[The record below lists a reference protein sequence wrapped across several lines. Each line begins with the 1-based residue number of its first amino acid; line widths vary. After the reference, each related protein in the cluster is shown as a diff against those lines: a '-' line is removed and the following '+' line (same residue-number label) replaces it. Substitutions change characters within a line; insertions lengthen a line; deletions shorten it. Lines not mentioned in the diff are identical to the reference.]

1 MREGILFIVSGPS
14 GSGKTT
20 LVKQVIHKIENIKFT
35 VSFTTRKQRPGEV
48 EGVDYRFVSE
58 DEFQD
63 MVKNG
68 RFAEWAVVH
77 GKHYG
82 TPAAALEQS
91 KGSGIDLLLDI
102 DVQGARSVRNKYNS
116 GVYIFVP
123 PSSLDALRE
132 RLVNRKSDAMAEIK
146 KRLEDAKGEMEEAK
160 FYDYIIIND
169 SLDEAIK
176 NLSAVILAERCKKE
190 RVLGQLIIEGL

>member
-35 VSFTTRKQRPGEV
+35 VSFTTRKKRPGEV

-58 DEFQD
+58 GDFQD
-63 MVKNG
+63 MVKSG

-82 TPAAALEQS
+82 TPATELEQA
-91 KGSGIDLLLDI
+91 KESGIDLLLDI
-102 DVQGARSVRNKYNS
+102 DVQGARSVRNKYSS
-116 GVYIFVP
+116 GVYIFVT

-132 RLVNRKSDAMAEIK
+132 RLVKRKSDDMSEIK

-169 SLDEAIK
+169 SLDEAIR
-176 NLSAVILAERCKKE
+176 NLTAVILAERCRKE
-190 RVLGQLIIEGL
+190 RVLGQLIIEGI